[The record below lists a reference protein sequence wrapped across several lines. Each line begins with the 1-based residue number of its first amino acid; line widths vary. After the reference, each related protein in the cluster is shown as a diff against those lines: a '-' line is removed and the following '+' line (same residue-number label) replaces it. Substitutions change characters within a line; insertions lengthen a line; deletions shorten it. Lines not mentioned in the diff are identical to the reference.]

1 MKQNK
6 KVKVLLIFIIILI
19 NLFCVSVKL
28 NANELIGM
36 MNVYKITVNLK
47 NIDTDEYKIELMD
60 GILNRIY
67 ETQEGNEEGEH
78 HFAIATDM
86 DERHLV
92 NYWVKIKF
100 KNGEIK
106 EFPPLKIENLIDTDD
121 DKTDSSYSY
130 EYNLRVRLF
139 PKVVRIGFIVV
150 CIIAILVAFIIW
162 LKKRKRWI
170 K

>member
-1 MKQNK
+1 MKLNK
-6 KVKVLLIFIIILI
+6 RIQCLLISIIVFI
-19 NLFCVSVKL
+19 NLFCMPVKSK
-28 NANELIGM
+28 ADELIGM
-36 MNVYKITVNLK
+36 MNVYKITINLI
-47 NIDTDEYKIELMD
+47 NVDTDDYKIELMD
-60 GILNRIY
+60 GISNRIY
-67 ETQEGNEEGEH
+67 ETQEGNETGVH
-78 HFAIATDM
+78 NFAIATDM

-92 NYWVKIKF
+92 NYWVKVKF

-106 EFPPLKIENLIDTDD
+106 EFSPIKIEKLVDTDE

-139 PKVVRIGFIVV
+139 PKVVRIGFVV
-150 CIIAILVAFIIW
+150 LCVVAIIVAFIIW